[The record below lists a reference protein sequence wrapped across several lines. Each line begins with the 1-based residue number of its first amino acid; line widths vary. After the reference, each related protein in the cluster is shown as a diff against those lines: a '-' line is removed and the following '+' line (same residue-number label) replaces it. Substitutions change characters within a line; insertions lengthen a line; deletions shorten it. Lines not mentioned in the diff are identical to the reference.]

1 QHLTVNEVLLRH
13 PETAAVFNT
22 SGIDSCCGGSVPLE
36 SVAQRHGIDLDALL
50 AALENAVPRAGATRQ
65 AAS

>member
-1 QHLTVNEVLLRH
+1 M
-13 PETAAVFNT
+13 FNT
-22 SGIDSCCGGSVPLE
+22 FGIDSCCGGSVSLD